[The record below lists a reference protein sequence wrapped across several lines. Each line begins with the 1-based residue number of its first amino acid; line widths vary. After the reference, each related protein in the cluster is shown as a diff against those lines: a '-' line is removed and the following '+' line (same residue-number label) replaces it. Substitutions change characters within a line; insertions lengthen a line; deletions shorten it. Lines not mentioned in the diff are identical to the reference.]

1 MSTGPTNI
9 MLCIICDKEFSAGQR
24 AAELYSH
31 AEDEHGLSKVDYDK
45 VANYV
50 LDGGDVEEWDVS
62 R

>member
-1 MSTGPTNI
+1 
-9 MLCIICDKEFSAGQR
+9 MLCIICDKEFSAGQK

-31 AEDEHGLSKVDYDK
+31 AEDEHGLSKEDYDK